1 MPQRKLSNPLALA
14 VLACLAERPMH
25 PYEIATTL
33 RERRKDGSIK
43 LNYGSLYTVVE
54 SLLRHGLILPQ
65 ETEREGRRPE
75 RTVYRITDAGDA
87 ELRDWVAELLRT
99 PVNDYT
105 QFAAGLSFLPAL
117 PPEEAVEVLRQ
128 RCLSLQLEI
137 VATRS
142 MIQLMAEHRLP
153 RLFYVEEEYRLALR
167 EAELEWTRT
176 LAAEIA
182 DGGLSGTKEWAAAYA
197 SGNPGDLA
205 FSFDSTVDLTRWV
218 APPDA
223 NDAAHRKH

>member
-25 PYEIATTL
+25 PYEMATTL
-33 RERRKDGSIK
+33 RGRKKDESIK

-75 RTVYRITDAGDA
+75 RTVYRITDAGEA
-87 ELRDWVAELLRT
+87 ELREWVAELLRT

-117 PPEEAVEVLRQ
+117 PPDEAVEVLRQ
-128 RCLSLQLEI
+128 RCISLELAI
-137 VATRS
+137 VAARS
-142 MIQLMAEHRLP
+142 MLGLMAAHHLP
-153 RLFYVEEEYRLALR
+153 RLFAVEEEYRLALR
-167 EAELEWTRT
+167 EAELAWTRH
-176 LAAEIA
+176 LVGEIA
-182 DGGLSGTKEWAAAYA
+182 DGGLSGTKEWANAYA
-197 SGNPGDLA
+197 SGNPGELA
-205 FSFDSTVDLTRWV
+205 FNFDLDIDLTRLV
-218 APPDA
+218 EPPAVD
-223 NDAAHRKH
+223 DKPPHTK